1 MRDLL
6 ALTAIKA
13 AWAEFIGAFWAGY
26 DAARA
31 RAQPALAP
39 GNPFAGLS
47 EDVVKAMIEPA
58 MRAAYVEGVAVGVT
72 AERARVTEILQA
84 PAAEELPQL
93 AMFLV
98 LGDATAV
105 QATSILAKA
114 ENDASKR
121 VAMMRAQQIE
131 PAITTLH

>member
-1 MRDLL
+1 MTDA
-6 ALTAIKA
+6 ALKA
-13 AWAEFIGAFWAGY
+13 AWVRFSAEFWRGY
-26 DAARA
+26 EAARA
-31 RAQPALAP
+31 QSAPLA
-39 GNPFAGLS
+39 GNPFSSLS
-47 EDVVKAMIEPA
+47 EDVFKAMIEPA
-58 MRAAYVEGVAVGVT
+58 MRAAYVEAAV
-72 AERARVTEILQA
+72 ERTRVTEILQG
-84 PAAEELPQL
+84 PGAEELPQL
-93 AMFLV
+93 AMCLV

>member
-1 MRDLL
+1 MRNLWVRL
-6 ALTAIKA
+6 AD
-13 AWAEFIGAFWAGY
+13 AFWTGFES
-26 DAARA
+26 ARA
-31 RAQPALAP
+31 EAKANAQPSPLVAY
-39 GNPFAGLS
+39 FAGLN
-47 EDVVKAMIEPA
+47 ETEVEAMI
-58 MRAAYVEGVAVGVT
+58 AAALRGAHDEGVT
-72 AERARVTEILQA
+72 AEKARVTEILQA
-84 PAAEELPQL
+84 PDAEELPQL

-121 VAMMRAQQIE
+121 VTMMRAQQIE

>member
-1 MRDLL
+1 MLSFLPRVVSWLH
-6 ALTAIKA
+6 
-13 AWAEFIGAFWAGY
+13 
-26 DAARA
+26 R
-31 RAQPALAP
+31 RAQSAPLAP
-39 GNPFAGLS
+39 DNPFAGLS
-47 EDVVKAMIEPA
+47 EEEVKASI
-58 MRAAYVEGVAVGVT
+58 AAAIRGAFDSGVA

-84 PAAEELPQL
+84 PGAEELPQL

-121 VAMMRAQQIE
+121 VAMTRAQQIE
-131 PAITTLH
+131 PAIPTLH